1 MTNAL
6 IKTDISGFLDEF
18 NVSSEL
24 PDMDR
29 AHELYQKL
37 IFARKTQD
45 YLFLGIGKL
54 LKIIRDNKYYKTL
67 DYDTFGDFINSEE
80 VGMSRESVFLYIR
93 VYEYYIERLQLNEDY
108 VGKINLNRLGTMI
121 PILKQINDVEA
132 EKEKVEELSSLRQP
146 DFLMRM
152 RQARGNDK
160 PKVYYSNAIEQWIV
174 EYYNNNHNKNN

>member
-1 MTNAL
+1 
-6 IKTDISGFLDEF
+6 
-18 NVSSEL
+18 
-24 PDMDR
+24 
-29 AHELYQKL
+29 
-37 IFARKTQD
+37 
-45 YLFLGIGKL
+45 
-54 LKIIRDNKYYKTL
+54 
-67 DYDTFGDFINSEE
+67 
-80 VGMSRESVFLYIR
+80 MSRESVFLYIR

-108 VGKINLNRLGTMI
+108 VGRINLNRLGTMI

-174 EYYNNNHNKNN
+174 EYYSNRTQLTDLGSFTEYMSK